1 VEEDIK
7 MSYQKRLLGQQLGA
21 FVFRDPPLVIAN
33 HDLAEASGTFWNST
47 LVDSSITTFDVS
59 GPAGSIPGTYTAGG
73 SGPPYIAWNSGG
85 DDLTKRGD
93 GKWQFEDDGDVVWV
107 SVDTDKLYPWNVQV
121 WEDGPDAGLNN
132 GTSPVFT
139 IQIQTNSVSGMTI
152 FWDPPAFGT
161 QTIFWGDATSETFEK
176 GDSLSHTWTSYTL
189 NLTSKFTTGQMT
201 ETSNSY
207 MSGNYMRGSSKL
219 YEKLI

>member
-1 VEEDIK
+1 

-33 HDLAEASGTFWNST
+33 HDLSDA
-47 LVDSSITTFDVS
+47 
-59 GPAGSIPGTYTAGG
+59 AGSFWTTDYAYTEG
-73 SGPPYIAWNSGG
+73 
-85 DDLTKRGD
+85 
-93 GKWQFEDDGDVVWV
+93 
-107 SVDTDKLYPWNVQV
+107 
-121 WEDGPDAGLNN
+121 
-132 GTSPVFT
+132 
-139 IQIQTNSVSGMTI
+139 NSVSGMTI

-176 GDSLSHTWTSYTL
+176 GDLLSHSWPASFDPP
-189 NLTSKFTTGQMT
+189 SFTTGQMT

-207 MSGNYMRGSSKL
+207 MSGNYMRGSSRL